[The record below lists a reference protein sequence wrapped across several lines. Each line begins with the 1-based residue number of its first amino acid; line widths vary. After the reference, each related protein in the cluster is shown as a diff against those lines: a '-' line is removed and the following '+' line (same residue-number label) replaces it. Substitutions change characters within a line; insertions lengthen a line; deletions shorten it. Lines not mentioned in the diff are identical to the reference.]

1 MTRVTNNNV
10 ITVIS
15 KDNTG
20 IRTGIIENTNVG
32 MMLLVDEQNDNEPIQ
47 QLQFNSIIDV
57 EHLMDK
63 LNELKKQMEVG
74 V

>member
-20 IRTGIIENTNVG
+20 IRTGIIENTNIG

>member
-1 MTRVTNNNV
+1 MTRVANNSV